1 MIGSRKICADKSG
14 SAAIEFVVAAPV
26 LVSMLWGIFQFAILL
41 QANAGMHH
49 ALGEGARLATVWPT
63 PSDTQ
68 IQTRITSARFG
79 IGNGTWG
86 TPVIDNSVTGR
97 KTINVS
103 YQQPLDFLFFDGP
116 TVTLTASKTVYLSS

>member
-1 MIGSRKICADKSG
+1 MTRCRNLGSDQSG
-14 SAAIEFVVAAPV
+14 SAAIEFVVAVPV

-68 IQTRITSARFG
+68 IQTKITSAKFG
-79 IGNGTWG
+79 MGNGTWG
-86 TPVIDNSVTGR
+86 TPVIDNSVAGQ
-97 KTINVS
+97 KTIRVT
-103 YQQPLDFLFFDGP
+103 YQQPLEFLFFEGP
-116 TVTLTASKTVYLSS
+116 TVDLRASKTVYLAS